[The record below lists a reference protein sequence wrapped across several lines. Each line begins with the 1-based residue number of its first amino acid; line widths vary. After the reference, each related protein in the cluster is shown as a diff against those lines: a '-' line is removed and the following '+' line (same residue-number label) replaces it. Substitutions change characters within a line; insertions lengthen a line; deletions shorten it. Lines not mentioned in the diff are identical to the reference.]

1 MNIILKNARIMNLRY
16 EKIRQKRKELGLSQE
31 NIAHEMG
38 IDQSLYCKIENG
50 EVTANLKKVQRIAEL
65 LSLEIEDI
73 VDKNANYFH
82 NNDHSVNNNIIE
94 ELHNHNDIEFFK
106 KMFESYQLKSEELSQ
121 RYLEII
127 SLKNLEIQ
135 NLKEKID
142 DKK

>member
-1 MNIILKNARIMNLRY
+1 MKWTLTKVCIARLK
-16 EKIRQKRKELGLSQE
+16 
-31 NIAHEMG
+31 
-38 IDQSLYCKIENG
+38 NG
-50 EVTANLKKVQRIAEL
+50 EVTANHKKVQRIAEL
-65 LSLEIEDI
+65 LSLDIDDI
-73 VDKNANYFH
+73 VDKSANYFH

-135 NLKEKID
+135 NLKERIEAKII
-142 DKK
+142 